1 MEKFISNYIKER
13 DRLHAR
19 NMTSL
24 RVSIMKYFNLIKA
37 KIISDLNEKGIDH
50 VVLNQDN
57 YLLGGIEPYIRPFY
71 SKIGLAFASQTYK
84 SIADQLK
91 QKKQTPSVEVGFYSQ
106 KWVDEMNNYAQKMS
120 STRIKNID
128 EFTRYE
134 IKKILNN
141 PDLYRGGERKMI
153 PAIRKA
159 TGLSKVRSQR
169 IARTETTNASEYGSY
184 ISAKSYSGTI
194 KKKWLATHDGRTR
207 DWHAI
212 SSLEEQIVDLDGY
225 FEVDGEKM
233 LHVGD
238 PNASGKN
245 VVNCRCTNLYVPV
258 RQEIT
263 VNETFIQKPSINVE
277 QMRSIQSLTTAIVE
291 ILNVNQ

>member
-1 MEKFISNYIKER
+1 MDKFISNYIKER
-13 DRLHAR
+13 DRLHAK
-19 NMTSL
+19 NTTSL

-37 KIISDLNEKGIDH
+37 TIISDLKEKGIDH
-50 VVLNQDN
+50 VILNQEN
-57 YLLGGIEPYIRPFY
+57 YILTGIEPYLKPYY
-71 SKIGLAFASQTYK
+71 SSIGLSFASQTFK
-84 SIADQLK
+84 SIKDQLK
-91 QKKQTPSVEVGFYSQ
+91 EKKQAPTIQAGFYSQ

-128 EFTRYE
+128 EFTRAE
-134 IKKILNN
+134 IKKVLNN
-141 PDLYRGGERKMI
+141 PDLYRGGEQKMI

-159 TGLSKVRSQR
+159 TGLSKERSQR

-184 ISAKSYSGTI
+184 ISAKTYSGTI

-207 DWHAI
+207 DWHAV

-258 RQEIT
+258 RQEIEI
-263 VNETFIQKPSINVE
+263 NQTFTQKPSINIE
-277 QMRSIQSLTTAIVE
+277 QISNIQALATAISE
-291 ILNVNQ
+291 ILNIS